1 MQLHH
6 MINGII
12 SSRLLYGLI
21 IVCLISSCAQ
31 KEIIPKD
38 LLKETLIPIPV
49 SMEAAG
55 LSFEVTDR
63 TVIYTSGDYEFLDH
77 FIREVKLL
85 SGLNIDV
92 APMSTSRDDGG
103 IYLIL
108 KKIDNPN
115 DEAYELEITP
125 KHILIHANTERGLF
139 YGIQSLR
146 QMMPKE
152 LESATQISDP
162 ILIASGKIIDY
173 PRFGYRGAML
183 DISRH
188 FFGIPVI
195 KKYIDYLAKYKMNT
209 LHLHLSD
216 DQGWR
221 IEIKSRPKLTEV
233 GSLTAVGG
241 GKGGYLSQND
251 YKEIVRYAQSKY
263 VTIIPE
269 IDMPGHTNAALVA
282 YPELN
287 CNQKDPYP
295 KPYTGMKVGFS
306 TLCTSNPAVYDFL
319 DDVIRELASMTP
331 GAYIHIG
338 GDESHA
344 TKKND
349 YIAFINKVQAIVSK
363 YGKKTIGWD
372 DISAASLSDDAIA
385 QHWSD
390 KNKAIA
396 AVEQNAK
403 VLMSPATRT
412 YLDMQYDSTTP
423 FGLHWAA
430 YIELDS
436 AYIWD
441 PGKYIDGVHE
451 EDIVGLESPL
461 WSETIDNLDK
471 IEYLAFPR
479 IIGHAEI
486 GWSPQEKR
494 NWTEYKTRLAKHES
508 RLIEMGIDFYRSSLI
523 ARDSISSQ

>member
-6 MINGII
+6 IINGNFI
-12 SSRLLYGLI
+12 SHSIYGLI
-21 IVCLISSCAQ
+21 IVFLISSCTQ
-31 KEIIPKD
+31 RKIIPKD
-38 LLKETLIPIPV
+38 LLKEALIPIPV
-49 SMEAAG
+49 SVEATG
-55 LSFEVTDR
+55 QSYELTDH
-63 TVIYTSGDYEFLDH
+63 TVVYTSGDYEFIDH
-77 FIREVKLL
+77 LIREVKAL
-85 SGLNIDV
+85 SGLTIDV
-92 APMSTSRDDGG
+92 APMSSMRDDGN
-103 IYLIL
+103 IYISL
-108 KKIDNPN
+108 KELDNPN
-115 DEAYELEITP
+115 EEAYELEITP
-125 KHILIHANTERGLF
+125 DYILLHANTERGLF

-152 LESATQISDP
+152 VESVTHISAP

-188 FFGIPVI
+188 FFGVSDI
-195 KKYIDYLAKYKMNT
+195 KKYIDYLSKYKMNT
-209 LHLHLSD
+209 LHLHMSD

-287 CNQKDPYP
+287 CNKKDPYP

-306 TLCTSNPAVYDFL
+306 TLCTRNPAVYDFL

-338 GDESHA
+338 GDESHV
-344 TKKND
+344 TKKSD
-349 YIAFINKVQAIVSK
+349 YITFVNKVQKIVSK
-363 YGKKTIGWD
+363 YGKKTMGWD
-372 DISAASLSDDAIA
+372 DISASTLSDDAIV

-390 KNKAIA
+390 KTNAIA

-436 AYIWD
+436 AYMWD
-441 PGKYIDGVHE
+441 PGTYIDGVQE
-451 EDIVGLESPL
+451 ADIVGLESPL

-471 IEYLAFPR
+471 VEYLAFPR

-486 GWSPQEKR
+486 GWSPQNKR
-494 NWTEYKTRLAKHES
+494 NWQDYKSRLAIHES
-508 RLIEMGIDFYRSSLI
+508 RLIEMGIDFYRSPLI
-523 ARDSISSQ
+523 ARDSLSAR